1 MCVCVCVFVFVGE
14 EEGEEEEEKR
24 RRIWVGTGRKGIGF
38 HELLKKKS
46 CSSLLFTQ
54 QESSLKP

>member
-1 MCVCVCVFVFVGE
+1 VCVFVFVGE

>member
-1 MCVCVCVFVFVGE
+1 LE
-14 EEGEEEEEKR
+14 RKR
-24 RRIWVGTGRKGIGF
+24 RRRRRRRKKKKKRRGIWVGTGRKGIGF

-54 QESSLKP
+54 HESSLKP

>member
-1 MCVCVCVFVFVGE
+1 LE
-14 EEGEEEEEKR
+14 RKR
-24 RRIWVGTGRKGIGF
+24 RRRKSRRIWVGTGRKGIGF

-54 QESSLKP
+54 QESS

>member
-1 MCVCVCVFVFVGE
+1 VCVFVFVFVGE
-14 EEGEEEEEKR
+14 EEEEEEEENLGR
-24 RRIWVGTGRKGIGF
+24 GGRKGIGF

-46 CSSLLFTQ
+46 CSSLRFTQ